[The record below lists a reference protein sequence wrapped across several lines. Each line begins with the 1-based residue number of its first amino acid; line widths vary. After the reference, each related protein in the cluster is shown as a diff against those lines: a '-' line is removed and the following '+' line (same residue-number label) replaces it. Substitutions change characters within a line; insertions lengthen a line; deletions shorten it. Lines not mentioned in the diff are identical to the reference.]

1 MTNLAKRI
9 IPCLDIQDG
18 RVVKGINFVGLK
30 DAGNPIEIAKRYN
43 DAGADELIFLDIN
56 ATHEARKTTLHVIES
71 IAKKVFIPL
80 TVGGGISTLQDI
92 SNLLDAGCDK
102 VSLNSSAL
110 KNPSFI
116 DEAAKTF
123 GSQCVVIAIDAKLRK
138 DGSIGVFTHGGR
150 QDSTKNM
157 QDWLIEV
164 ENRGAG
170 EILLTSMDT
179 DGTKNGFD
187 IDVHYAGNEAK
198 AKETADE
205 IKALGRNAEILKFDI
220 KNREE
225 CASVLEGKLY
235 YGIVLNA
242 GIARDN
248 VFPALEGDEWDE
260 VISTNLTGFYNV
272 LKPLVMPMISNRI
285 KGRIIAMSS
294 VAALSGNRGQV
305 NYSASKAGIIG
316 AVKSL
321 ALELAK
327 RGITVNCIAPG
338 VINTDMI
345 KDVPLDEVKKLI
357 PMKRLGEAK
366 EVASLVNYL
375 MSEDASYI
383 TGQVISVNGGLY
395 L

>member
-1 MTNLAKRI
+1 MYYKRRVKKGPIIVLVLIILVVILAI
-9 IPCLDIQDG
+9 C
-18 RVVKGINFVGLK
+18 GINLYKYYTSDEYKLGE
-30 DAGNPIEIAKRYN
+30 AGYS
-43 DAGADELIFLDIN
+43 
-56 ATHEARKTTLHVIES
+56 EA
-71 IAKKVFIPL
+71 
-80 TVGGGISTLQDI
+80 
-92 SNLLDAGCDK
+92 
-102 VSLNSSAL
+102 
-110 KNPSFI
+110 
-116 DEAAKTF
+116 
-123 GSQCVVIAIDAKLRK
+123 
-138 DGSIGVFTHGGR
+138 
-150 QDSTKNM
+150 
-157 QDWLIEV
+157 
-164 ENRGAG
+164 
-170 EILLTSMDT
+170 
-179 DGTKNGFD
+179 
-187 IDVHYAGNEAK
+187 
-198 AKETADE
+198 E
-205 IKALGRNAEILKFDI
+205 IKEILKFDI

-225 CASVLEGKLY
+225 CAKALEGKLY

-248 VFPALEGDEWDE
+248 VFPSLEADEWDE

-285 KGRIIAMSS
+285 KGRIITMSS
-294 VAALSGNRGQV
+294 IAALSGNRGQV

-316 AVKSL
+316 ATKSL

-338 VINTDMI
+338 VIDTDMI

-357 PMKRLGEAK
+357 PMKRLGQTK